1 MQKIAIVIFA
11 LCCALLPAQAA
22 FSAPQADNEVVRWNQ
37 TLLEILRTPGAHPP
51 TVHPTRSFAL
61 MHAAIY
67 DAVNAIDR
75 THRPYMVEIP
85 GLAQQASQQAAAT
98 TAAHRVLLQLYPKS
112 QAMLDAQSGE
122 LLALI
127 PDATAKRLGIQIG
140 NTVADQIVARRSN
153 DGSNA
158 QPIPYSPGP
167 NPGDY
172 QHTPPN
178 FPQPGFTHW
187 AHVTPFTLIRA
198 DQFRPGH
205 PPKLTGR
212 KYTAAFQEVK
222 ELGAIGSTTRSAE
235 QTQIGRFWNAPIQN
249 YWNEIAQ
256 TTALAQHLSLAQSAR
271 LFALLNL
278 TLADSVI
285 AFYDAKYTYAFWRPV
300 SAIRLAESDGN
311 PDTTAD
317 PGWLPLTTNTAP
329 DPSYP
334 GAHSV
339 ISAAAAAV
347 LRDFFDSDDVSFAVH
362 SELLPGVERSFSS
375 FSAAAEEAGLSRIY
389 AGVHFRFDHTSGRR
403 LGRDIAEYV
412 FDDFLVARR
421 QRERESNSR

>member
-172 QHTPPN
+172 QLTPPN
-178 FPQPGFTHW
+178 FPQPVFTHW

-347 LRDFFDSDDVSFAVH
+347 LRDLFDSDDVSFAVH
-362 SELLPGVERSFSS
+362 SELLPGVKRSFSS

>member
-11 LCCALLPAQAA
+11 LCCALLSAQAA
-22 FSAPQADNEVVRWNQ
+22 FSATQADNEVVRWNQ

-98 TAAHRVLLQLYPKS
+98 TAAHRVLRQLYPKS

-172 QHTPPN
+172 QLTPPN
-178 FPQPGFTHW
+178 FPQPVFTHW

-347 LRDFFDSDDVSFAVH
+347 LRDLFDSDDVSFAVH
-362 SELLPGVERSFSS
+362 SELLPGVKRSFSS

>member
-22 FSAPQADNEVVRWNQ
+22 FSATQADNEVVRWNQ

-172 QHTPPN
+172 QLTPPN
-178 FPQPGFTHW
+178 FPQPVFTHW

>member
-172 QHTPPN
+172 QLTPPN
-178 FPQPGFTHW
+178 FPQPVFTHW